1 MYWNP
6 DPTMSMKQIIED
18 LKMGYD
24 IRIDV
29 DNFLSVTDL
38 QLINLG
44 INTIGDRIRLAER
57 VKRNARSS
65 VLESADDL
73 VPTDSNPIDSILS
86 RQRKMLFGNKKSK
99 RRHSFPV
106 NHDPEKLGI

>member
-1 MYWNP
+1 
-6 DPTMSMKQIIED
+6 MSMKQILEE
-18 LKMGYD
+18 LKMGYA
-24 IRIDV
+24 IKRFEEERIDV

-44 INTIGDRIRLAER
+44 IITIGDRIRLTER

-73 VPTDSNPIDSILS
+73 VATDSNPIASILS
-86 RQRKMLFGNKKSK
+86 HQRKMLFGNKKSK